1 MPHFV
6 DYRKGMM
13 EFDNTNR
20 GIISRNDRKET
31 EKHPDFKGQINVGG
45 IEYWLDG
52 WTQKRKDGTGS
63 FLSLSIKPKQA
74 ASAPAPAARPAPAS
88 VGDMED
94 DIPF

>member
-1 MPHFV
+1 
-6 DYRKGMM
+6 M

>member
-1 MPHFV
+1 
-6 DYRKGMM
+6 M

-31 EKHPDFKGQINVGG
+31 DKHPDFKGQINVNG

-88 VGDMED
+88 VGDMDD

>member
-1 MPHFV
+1 
-6 DYRKGMM
+6 MM

-45 IEYWLDG
+45 VEYWLDG

-74 ASAPAPAARPAPAS
+74 AAAPAPAARPAAKA
-88 VGDMED
+88 VDLED